1 MCEEGFFYGGILN
14 RKEAREWIVK
24 FIFQITINEV
34 FDKKDVEVFINHFE
48 IDEKHRS
55 FIEGSIFSILDH
67 LDEIDEKI
75 KGNLIGWDFNRLYC
89 IDKSI
94 LRVAANEIIYDD
106 NIPDRVAINEA
117 VEIAKK
123 YSSED
128 SYRFINGILGSISK
142 GEVNE

>member
-1 MCEEGFFYGGILN
+1 MN

-34 FDKKDVEVFINHFE
+34 FDKEDVEVFINHFE
-48 IDEKHRS
+48 IDEKHRD
-55 FIEGSIFSILDH
+55 FIESSIFSIIDNI
-67 LDEIDEKI
+67 DEIDKKI
-75 KGNLIGWDFNRLYC
+75 KDNLIGWDFNRLYC

-94 LRVAANEIIYDD
+94 LRVATNEIIYDD

-128 SYRFINGILGSISK
+128 SYRFINGVLGSISK

>member
-1 MCEEGFFYGGILN
+1 MIRGIFYGGILN

-34 FDKKDVEVFINHFE
+34 FDKEDVEVFINHFE
-48 IDEKHRS
+48 IDEKHRD
-55 FIEGSIFSILDH
+55 FIEGSIFSIIDN

-75 KGNLIGWDFNRLYC
+75 KNNLTGWDFNRLYC

-94 LRVAANEIIYDD
+94 LRVATNEIIYDD

-128 SYRFINGILGSISK
+128 SYRFINGVLGSISK

>member
-1 MCEEGFFYGGILN
+1 MT

-24 FIFQITINEV
+24 FIFQITINET
-34 FDKKDVEVFINHFE
+34 FEKEEVESFINHFE
-48 IDEKHRS
+48 IDEKHRD
-55 FIEGSIFSILDH
+55 FIEGSIFSILDN

-75 KGNLIGWDFNRLYC
+75 IANLIGWDFNRLYC

-94 LRVAANEIIYDD
+94 LRVATNEILYDD
-106 NIPDRVAINEA
+106 NIPPRVSINEA

-128 SYRFINGILGSISK
+128 SYRFINGVLGSISK
-142 GEVNE
+142 GEDCE

>member
-1 MCEEGFFYGGILN
+1 MIRGIFYGGILN

-24 FIFQITINEV
+24 FIFQITINKV
-34 FDKKDVEVFINHFE
+34 FDKEDVEVFINHFE
-48 IDEKHRS
+48 IDEKHRD
-55 FIEGSIFSILDH
+55 FIESSIFSIIDNI
-67 LDEIDEKI
+67 DEIDEKI
-75 KGNLIGWDFNRLYC
+75 KNNLIGWDFNRLYC

-94 LRVAANEIIYDD
+94 LRVATNEIIYDD

-128 SYRFINGILGSISK
+128 SYRFINGVLGSISK

>member
-1 MCEEGFFYGGILN
+1 MN

-34 FDKKDVEVFINHFE
+34 FDKEDVEVFINHFE
-48 IDEKHRS
+48 IDEKHRD
-55 FIEGSIFSILDH
+55 FIESSIFSIIDN

-75 KGNLIGWDFNRLYC
+75 KDNLIGWDFNRLYC

-94 LRVAANEIIYDD
+94 LRVATNEIIYDD
-106 NIPDRVAINEA
+106 NIPDRVSINEA

-128 SYRFINGILGSISK
+128 SYRFINGVLGSISK